1 MKKSILLSVLFLAIT
16 IFATAQ
22 PIKGLVLESS
32 IKSPVTVAMVSLKT
46 DTAGAS
52 LASTLTDELGKY
64 SLPGKI
70 SKGYLE
76 VKCLG
81 YQTTYL
87 PFDLVSN
94 PRPTIYVK
102 YTSFTTN
109 DVVINAYWFKNYSP
123 ITHTTVAKE
132 ELQKT
137 NLGQDVPYVIQ
148 DLPSVVVTSDAGT
161 GIGYTGIRIRG
172 SDPTRINVTVNGIPI
187 NDAESQAMFWV
198 NMPDIVSSTENIQV
212 QRGVGSSVN
221 GGSSFGGNINLTSK
235 NLSST
240 AFAKSDFSVGSFNTM
255 KNNVSFGSG
264 LLNQHFKFEGRLS
277 RIKSDGYIDRGS
289 SDLKSFF
296 VSGSYQNDF
305 LNSRINV
312 FSGKEITY
320 QSWNGVPESRVNGD
334 VAGMNDFII
343 RNGLDAADAAN
354 LLNSGRNYNFF
365 TYDNQVDNY
374 QQDHYQFLNTFK
386 ITSKAYI
393 DFNLHYTRGRGY
405 FEEYQKNQTLGNYGI
420 SPVYLNTDTIN
431 SSNLI
436 RQKWLDNDF
445 YGTTYSLRK
454 VFSENS
460 KLTIGGGW
468 NNYIGGH
475 FGTVVWAQYASNS
488 EINQKYYNNSARK
501 SDWNNYARLENF
513 FFNSKVNTFIDLQ
526 YRNVNYYFSGLND
539 DGTIKPDNANLNFFN
554 PKAGIAYSFN
564 SKNSVFASFG
574 MTNQE
579 PNRDDYTKSTN
590 KSRLEAEQL
599 TDIELNYR
607 YTDKHFFGQVTFYN
621 MSYSNQ
627 LVLTG
632 AVNDVGNYT
641 RSNVAE
647 SYRRGVELQTKWLPN
662 DKISIGM
669 NLTLSENKIKQFV
682 EFTDEYDADFNY
694 AGQSKIVFN
703 NTNIAFAPAVIG
715 NINFTYQINEHLS
728 TSIIQRYI
736 DKQYL
741 DNTSN
746 ESRVIKAYMVT
757 DARVSYKRSTSWCK
771 EIGFNLLLN
780 NIGST
785 MYSSN
790 GYTYGYNVA
799 SSRTQENFFYPQAPF
814 NALGQISLLF

>member
-1 MKKSILLSVLFLAIT
+1 MKKAIFLSLFSIALSMVSI
-16 IFATAQ
+16 AQ
-22 PIKGLVLESS
+22 PFNGVVLEKI
-32 IKSPVTVAMVSLKT
+32 IKSPVAGAIVSLKT
-46 DTAGAS
+46 DTNGPLIAACM
-52 LASTLTDELGKY
+52 TNEFGKY

-81 YQTTYL
+81 YKTTYY

-94 PRPTIYVK
+94 PSPVIYLE
-102 YTSFTTN
+102 YTSYTTD
-109 DVVINAYWFKNYSP
+109 DVVINAYWLKKYSP
-123 ITHTTVAKE
+123 VTHTTISKE

-172 SDPTRINVTVNGIPI
+172 SDPTRINVSVNGIPI
-187 NDAESQAMFWV
+187 NDAESQGMFWV

-235 NLSST
+235 NIST
-240 AFAKSDFSVGSFNTM
+240 TSFAKSDVSVGSFNTL
-255 KNNVSFGSG
+255 KNNISFGTG
-264 LLNQHFKFEGRLS
+264 LLNEHFSFEGRLS

-296 VSGSYQNDF
+296 VSGSYKSHH

-320 QSWNGVPESRVNGD
+320 QSWNGVPESRINGD
-334 VAGMNDFII
+334 VNGMNEFII
-343 RNGLDAADAAN
+343 RNGLDEEEASN
-354 LLNSGRNYNFF
+354 LLNSGRNYNSF
-365 TYDNQVDNY
+365 TYANQVDNY
-374 QQDHYQFLNTFK
+374 QQDHYQFLNTINFNYQ
-386 ITSKAYI
+386 TSLDI
-393 DFNLHYTRGRGY
+393 NLHYTKGRGY
-405 FEEYQKNQTLGNYGI
+405 FEEYQKDQSLSNYGI
-420 SPVYLNTDTIN
+420 SDVYLNADTIT

-468 NNYIGGH
+468 NNYLGGH
-475 FGTVVWAQYASNS
+475 FGTVIWAQYASNS

-513 FFNSKVNTFIDLQ
+513 FYNGKINTYVDLQ
-526 YRNVNYYFSGLND
+526 FRNVNYMFSGLND
-539 DGTIKPDNANLNFFN
+539 DGTIKPDNASLQFFN
-554 PKAGIAYSFN
+554 PKAGIAYNIN
-564 SKNSVFASFG
+564 SKHNVFASFG

-579 PNRDDYTKSTN
+579 PNRDDYTKSTS
-590 KSRLEAEQL
+590 KSRPESEQL
-599 TDIELNYR
+599 TDVELNYK
-607 YTDKHFFGQVTFYN
+607 YTDKHFYGQVTLYN
-621 MSYSNQ
+621 MTYKNQ

-647 SYRRGVELQTKWLPN
+647 SYRRGIELQTKWIPT
-662 DKISIGM
+662 DKISLGM
-669 NLTLSENKIKQFV
+669 NLTLSENKIKEFI

-703 NTNIAFAPAVIG
+703 NTNIAFSPAVIG
-715 NINFTYQINEHLS
+715 NVNFTYQFNEHLS
-728 TSIIQRYI
+728 ASIIERYI

-746 ESRVIKAYMVT
+746 ENRVIKAYLVT
-757 DARVSYKRSTSWCK
+757 DARLSYKRSTSWCK
-771 EIGFNLLLN
+771 EIAFNVLLN
-780 NIGST
+780 NIGSS

-799 SSRTQENFFYPQAPF
+799 GSRTQENFFYPQAPF
-814 NALGQISLLF
+814 NALGQVSLTF